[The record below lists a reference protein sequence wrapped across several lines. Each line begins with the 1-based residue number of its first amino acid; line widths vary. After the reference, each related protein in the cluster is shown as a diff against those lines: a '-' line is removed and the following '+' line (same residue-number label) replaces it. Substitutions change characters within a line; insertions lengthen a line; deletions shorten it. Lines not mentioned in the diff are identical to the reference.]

1 MTFLDG
7 FMMFLFSMAA
17 FFTLAMV
24 AWFIIQEVVG
34 DRKKEKMDLEKDR
47 E

>member
-34 DRKKEKMDLEKDR
+34 DRKKEKMDR
-47 E
+47 

>member
-1 MTFLDG
+1 MTAGDG
-7 FMMFLFSMAA
+7 FMMFLFSMIA

-24 AWFIIQEVVG
+24 AWFIIKQVMD
-34 DRKKEKMDLEKDR
+34 DRKKVDLEKDG

>member
-1 MTFLDG
+1 MTALEG

-24 AWFIIQEVVG
+24 AWFIIKQVMD
-34 DRKKEKMDLEKDR
+34 DRKKVDLEKDG